1 MGLSSGGICSFNVA
15 WQMPEQ
21 FSRVISLIGSLTS
34 IQWKENSEAPDGGQ
48 SYPDKVLHEAHRN
61 IRVWLQDGSNDMAD
75 GFYASR
81 YGDWPL
87 SNIRMAN
94 ARKNRGYDFHF
105 SFGKGTHDPAHGAV
119 EFPVE
124 LTWLWRDY
132 DSTKTEQHYQMAT
145 SEQSKPMFRVS
156 IVNRE
161 TN

>member
-21 FSRVISLIGSLTS
+21 FSRVITWIGSFTS
-34 IQWKENSEAPDGGQ
+34 IQWKENSEVPDGGQ
-48 SYPDKVLHEAHRN
+48 DYPDKVLREAHRN

-75 GFYASR
+75 GLYASR
-81 YGDWPL
+81 YRDWPI

-94 ARKNRGYDFHF
+94 ALKNRGYDFYF
-105 SFGKGTHDPAHGAV
+105 SFGNGTHDPSLGAV
-119 EFPVE
+119 EFSTE

-132 DSTKTEQHYQMAT
+132 DSTKTEQRYKMET

-156 IVNRE
+156 IVNCD

>member
-21 FSRVISLIGSLTS
+21 FSRVITWIGSFTS
-34 IQWKENSEAPDGGQ
+34 IQWKENSEVLAGGQ
-48 SYPDKVLHEAHRN
+48 DYPDKVLREAHRN

-75 GFYASR
+75 GLYASR
-81 YGDWPL
+81 YRDCPI

-94 ARKNRGYDFHF
+94 ALKNRGYDFCF
-105 SFGKGTHDPAHGAV
+105 SFGKGTHDPSHGAV
-119 EFPVE
+119 EFPKE

-132 DSTKTEQHYQMAT
+132 DSTKTEQRYEME

-156 IVNRE
+156 IVNRD